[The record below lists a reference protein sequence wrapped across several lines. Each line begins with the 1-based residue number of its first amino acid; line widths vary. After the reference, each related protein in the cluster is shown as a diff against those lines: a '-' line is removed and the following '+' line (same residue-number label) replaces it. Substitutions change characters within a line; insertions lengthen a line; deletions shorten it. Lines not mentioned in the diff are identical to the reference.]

1 MQEHD
6 GSGREQL
13 GDPVD
18 DHAYTGSGGVEY
30 VTVPPAEAIAQL
42 AESLCEPGTLGAVRR
57 AEEFDGVA
65 AGGVSDS
72 SLCSADLSSNG

>member
-1 MQEHD
+1 MQEDD

-18 DHAYTGSGGVEY
+18 DHAYTWSRGVEY
-30 VTVPPAEAIAQL
+30 VTVPSAEAIPQL
-42 AESLCEPGTLGAVRR
+42 AESRCEPGTLDPVWR
-57 AEEFDGVA
+57 AEEFDGVPA
-65 AGGVSDS
+65 RGVLHS